1 MHMKKLFVSALAL
14 LSTMGMQ
21 AADAPLW
28 LRHCA
33 ISPDGST
40 VAFCYKGDLFTVPAT
55 GGRATQLTTH
65 TAYDTAPVWS
75 PDGRQIAFASNRE
88 GSFDVYIIGC
98 NGGAPRRVTSH
109 SANEYPETFR
119 DAHTILYRANI
130 QQDAAD
136 GHFPGETQVYAID
149 IQGDGNRPVLFSSM
163 TMEEISINSKG
174 QVLYQDKK
182 GYEDKFR
189 KHHRSPITRDIWLTQ
204 ADGQRSYK
212 QLTTFA
218 GENRE
223 PVWASDAKSYYYLS
237 EEDGSFNVY
246 QAALDGSK
254 PRQLT
259 RLAKHPVRYLS
270 ASSGDVLCF
279 SYDGEL
285 YTMKP
290 GGQPVRL
297 NVEIVSDETSRS
309 VEHQTRSWGAGNI
322 KASPD
327 GKEIAFI
334 MAGDVYV
341 TSVEYRTTK
350 RITNTP
356 EQERDIDFSPDGRT
370 LIYSSERNGVWGIYR
385 TDIVREDDKQFT
397 YAQELKEEPLIV
409 GNEPCFQASFS
420 PDGKEIAYLANRTEI
435 RVCNLK
441 SKKSR
446 TVLDGKYNYSYS
458 DGDQEFCWSPDSR
471 WILAKYISVGGWNN
485 TDIAIVKADGSGEV
499 INLTESGYSDSSPR
513 WVLGGKAMIWQ
524 SDRAGYRSH
533 GSWGAHRDMY
543 IMFFDAEAYDRFRMS
558 KEDLA
563 LYDEKQKAEKEKAD
577 KAKAEADEKANA
589 KKDKKKD
596 AKGATPDKEEK
607 KADEPRPLEFD
618 FENRQNRIIRL
629 TMNSSNLAD
638 GVLDKD
644 GSKFYYLS
652 AFEGNYD
659 LWVRDLKDN
668 SMKILVKGAGAG
680 YLDQDKECKYIY
692 MSNGGIRRIE
702 VSNGTSKDIAFSAP
716 YDYRP
721 FAQRQYI
728 FAHAWQQVKDKFYVK
743 DLHGV
748 DWDAY
753 RKAYER
759 FLPHISNNYDFADML
774 SELLGELNASHT
786 GARYSGTAASQPIAA
801 LGAFFDDT
809 YSGDGLRI
817 KEIIKRGPL
826 TRANTKIKVG
836 TIITRI
842 DGTPIRKGKDYY
854 PLLAGKVG
862 QKVRLT
868 FTNEGSKGE
877 AEEIVTTISYG
888 ALDNL
893 LYERWVEQRK
903 ALTEKYSGGQIG
915 YVHVKGMDSGS
926 FRRVYS
932 ELLGTCRGK
941 KAVVVDTRHNGGGWL
956 HNDLGIL
963 LSGKEFQQ
971 YVPRGQ
977 YIGSDPYSRWNKP
990 SAVLICEDNYSNAHG
1005 FPFMYKALGL
1015 GKLIG
1020 APMAG
1025 TMTAVW
1031 WERQIDGS
1039 LVFGI
1044 PQVAI
1049 KDMEGNYLENQQLD
1063 PDILVYNEPSAV
1075 LRGEDQ
1081 QLKAAV
1087 EHLLKETK

>member
-1 MHMKKLFVSALAL
+1 MKKLILSALSLFSAL
-14 LSTMGMQ
+14 GMQ

-33 ISPDGST
+33 ISPDGKT
-40 VAFCYKGDLFTVPAT
+40 VAFCYKGDLFTVPST
-55 GGRATQLTTH
+55 GGRAAQLTTH
-65 TAYDTAPVWS
+65 TAHDTRPVWS
-75 PDGRQIAFASNRE
+75 PDGQQIAFASNRE
-88 GSFDVYIIGC
+88 GSFDVYVIDR
-98 NGGAPRRVTSH
+98 NGGRPRRVTCH
-109 SANEYPETFR
+109 SADEYPETFR
-119 DAHTILYRANI
+119 DDHTILYRADI

-136 GHFPGETQVYAID
+136 GHFPGSTQVYAVD
-149 IQGDGNRPVLFSSM
+149 IREEGSRPTLFSSM
-163 TMEEISINSKG
+163 TMEEISVNG
-174 QVLYQDKK
+174 QGRVLYQDKK
-182 GYEDKFR
+182 GYEDTFR

-204 ADGQRSYK
+204 ADGRRTYRK
-212 QLTTFA
+212 LTSFK
-218 GENRE
+218 GEDRE
-223 PVWASDAKSYYYLS
+223 PVWAADGTSYYYLS
-237 EEDGSFNVY
+237 EENGSFNVY
-246 QAALDGSK
+246 KGSLEGNAA

-259 RLAKHPVRYLS
+259 RLANHPVRHLS
-270 ASSGDVLCF
+270 ASRDGVLCF
-279 SYDGEL
+279 SHDGEI
-285 YTMKP
+285 YTMKED
-290 GGQPVRL
+290 GQPERL
-297 NVEIVSDETSRS
+297 DVEIVSDETAKA
-309 VEHQTRSWGAGNI
+309 VEYQTRSWGAGQI

-327 GKEIAFI
+327 GKEIAFV
-334 MAGDVYV
+334 MGGDVYV
-341 TSVEYRTTK
+341 TSVEYQTTK

-356 EQERDIDFSPDGRT
+356 EQERDIDISPDGRT
-370 LIYSSERNGVWGIYR
+370 IIYSSERNGVWGIYR
-385 TDIVREDDKQFT
+385 TDIVREDDKQFV

-409 GNEPCFQASFS
+409 GKEPCFQASFS

-435 RVCNLK
+435 RVYNLE

-446 TVLDGKYNYSYS
+446 TVLEGKYNYSYA

-471 WILAKYISVGGWNN
+471 WLLAKYISVGGWNN
-485 TDIAIVKADGSGEV
+485 TDIALVKADGSGQT

-513 WVLGGKAMIWQ
+513 WVLDGKAMTWQ

-533 GSWGAHRDMY
+533 GSWGAHSDMY

-558 KEDLA
+558 KEDQA
-563 LYDEKQKAEKEKAD
+563 LYEEKQKAEKEKAEKEKTD
-577 KAKAEADEKANA
+577 KDKGKDAK
-589 KKDKKKD
+589 KKDKGK
-596 AKGATPDKEEK
+596 KEETK
-607 KADEPRPLEFD
+607 DGNKTPAAKPLEFD
-618 FENRQNRIIRL
+618 LENRRNRIIRL

-638 GVLDKD
+638 GILDKD

-659 LWVRDLKDN
+659 LWVRDLKEG
-668 SMKILVKGAGAG
+668 SLRILVKGAGAG

-692 MSNGGIRRIE
+692 MSNGSIKRIE
-702 VSNGTSKDIAFSAP
+702 TANGATKDIAFSAP
-716 YDYRP
+716 YDHRP
-721 FAQRQYI
+721 LAQRQYI
-728 FAHAWQQVKDKFYVK
+728 FGHAWQQVKDKFYVK

-759 FLPHISNNYDFADML
+759 FLPHINNNYDFADML

-786 GARYSGTAASQPIAA
+786 GARYSGTGASQPTAS

-809 YSGDGLRI
+809 YKGDGLKV

-826 TRANTKIKVG
+826 TRANSKIKAG

-854 PLLAGKVG
+854 PLLAGKAG
-862 QKVRLT
+862 RKVRLT
-868 FTNEGSKGE
+868 FTNEGAKDE
-877 AEEIVTTISYG
+877 AEEIVTPISYG

-893 LYERWVEQRK
+893 LYERWVDQRK
-903 ALTEKYSGGQIG
+903 ALAEKYSDGQIG
-915 YVHVKGMDSGS
+915 YVHVKGMDSES

-932 ELLGTCRGK
+932 ELLGSCRGK

-963 LSGKEFQQ
+963 LSGREFQQ

-1031 WERQIDGS
+1031 WERQIDPS
-1039 LVFGI
+1039 IVFGI

-1049 KDMEGNYLENQQLD
+1049 KDMNGNYLENQQLD
-1063 PDILVYNEPSAV
+1063 PDILIYNDPAAE
-1075 LRGEDQ
+1075 LQGEDQ

-1087 EHLLKETK
+1087 QHLLKETK

>member
-1 MHMKKLFVSALAL
+1 MKKFIISALTL
-14 LSTMGMQ
+14 CSVMGMQ
-21 AADAPLW
+21 AADTPLW

-33 ISPDGST
+33 ISPDGGT
-40 VAFCYKGDLFTVPAT
+40 VAFCYKGDIFTVPVT

-65 TAYDTAPVWS
+65 TAYETAPVWS
-75 PDGRQIAFASNRE
+75 PDGKQIAFASNRE
-88 GSFDVYIIGC
+88 GGFDVYVIDC
-98 NGGAPRRVTSH
+98 NGGVPRRVTSH

-119 DAHTILYRANI
+119 DAHTILYRAAI
-130 QQDAAD
+130 QQCAED
-136 GHFPGETQVYAID
+136 GHFPGETQVYSID
-149 IQGDGNRPVLFSSM
+149 IQGENNRPVLFSSL

-182 GYEDKFR
+182 GYEDTFR

-204 ADGQRSYK
+204 ANGQRNYK
-212 QLTTFA
+212 QLTTFT

-223 PVWASDAKSYYYLS
+223 PVWASDGTSYFYLS
-237 EEDGSFNVY
+237 EENGSFNVY
-246 QAALDGSK
+246 KSDIQGGK

-259 RLAKHPVRYLS
+259 SLAKHPVRYLS
-270 ASSGDVLCF
+270 ASRNDVLCF

-285 YTMKP
+285 YTMKE
-290 GGQPVRL
+290 GGKPAKI
-297 NVEIVSDETSRS
+297 NVEIVTDETTRA
-309 VEHQTRSWGAGNI
+309 VEHRNLSRGSGAI

-327 GKEIAFI
+327 GKEVAFI
-334 MAGDVYV
+334 MEGDVYV

-356 EQERDIDFSPDGRT
+356 EQERNVDFSPDGRT
-370 LIYSSERNGVWGIYR
+370 LVYSSERNGVWGIYK
-385 TDIVREDDKQFT
+385 TSLVREDDKQFV

-409 GNEPCFQASFS
+409 GKEPCFQPVFS
-420 PDGKEIAYLANRTEI
+420 PDGKEIAYLMNRTEI
-435 RVCNLK
+435 RVYNLK
-441 SKKSR
+441 TKKSR
-446 TVLDGKYNYSYS
+446 TVLEGKYNYSYS
-458 DGDQEFCWSPDSR
+458 DGDQDFKWAPDSR
-471 WILAKYISVGGWNN
+471 WLLTKYISVGGWNN
-485 TDIAIVKADGSGEV
+485 TDIALIKADGSGEV
-499 INLTESGYSDSSPR
+499 VNLTESGYSDSSPR

-558 KEDLA
+558 KEELA
-563 LYDEKQKAEKEKAD
+563 LCKEKEKAEKEKAE
-577 KAKAEADEKANA
+577 KAEAAGKDKGKKKEEKAE
-589 KKDKKKD
+589 D
-596 AKGATPDKEEK
+596 K
-607 KADEPRPLEFD
+607 KADEVKPLEFD
-618 FENRQNRIIRL
+618 LENRQNRIIRL

-638 GVLDKD
+638 GLLDKE
-644 GSKFYYLS
+644 GNKFYYLS

-668 SMKILVKGAGAG
+668 SLKIQVKGAGSG
-680 YLDQDKECKYIY
+680 YLDQDKDCKYMY
-692 MSNGGIRRIE
+692 MSNGGIKRIE
-702 VSNGTSKDIAFSAP
+702 MENGSSKNIEFSAP
-716 YDYRP
+716 YDNRP
-721 FAQRQYI
+721 SARREYI
-728 FAHAWQQVKDKFYVK
+728 FAHAWQQVKDKFYVEN
-743 DLHGV
+743 LHGV
-748 DWDAY
+748 DWDGY
-753 RKAYER
+753 RKSYER
-759 FLPHISNNYDFADML
+759 FLPHINNNYDFADML

-786 GARYSGTAASQPIAA
+786 GARYSGTQASQQTAS
-801 LGAFFDDT
+801 LGAFFDDAYT
-809 YSGDGLRI
+809 GDGLKI

-826 TRANTKIKVG
+826 TRANSKIKPG
-836 TIITRI
+836 TVITRI
-842 DGTPIRKGKDYY
+842 DGVLIEKGKDFY
-854 PLLAGKVG
+854 PLLADKAGH
-862 QKVRLT
+862 KVRLT
-868 FTNEGSKGE
+868 FRPEGSKE
-877 AEEIVTTISYG
+877 EMEEIVTPISYG
-888 ALDNL
+888 AQSTL

-903 ALTEKYSGGQIG
+903 ALTEKYSNGQIG
-915 YVHVKGMDSGS
+915 YVHVKGMDSES

-932 ELLGTCRGK
+932 ELLGSCRGK

-990 SAVLICEDNYSNAHG
+990 SVVLICEDNYSNAHG

-1015 GKLIG
+1015 GKLVG

-1031 WERQIDGS
+1031 WERQVDNS

-1049 KDMEGNYLENQQLD
+1049 KDMNGNYLENQQLN
-1063 PDILVYNEPSAV
+1063 PDILIYNEPAAE
-1075 LRGEDQ
+1075 LNGEDQ